1 MGGIVS
7 GLFGG
12 GSAATDAASIQAQA
26 TQAGIGE
33 QRRQFDI
40 TQGNLDPFLQAG
52 TGALQT
58 QQALLGQ
65 LGPEAAA
72 AAQAQF
78 MAAPG
83 QQAAQ
88 ERAQKN
94 LLQNAAATGGLG
106 GANTRTALVQQGVD
120 FSNLQFGDFQN
131 RLAGL
136 SGTGQTAATNL
147 GQLGGQTASNISGL
161 LQAGGQAQA
170 SGILGAQQANAG
182 LAGQVLGTGLGAA
195 AGGGLF
201 GSTAAGLFGGSGGAG
216 ALIGLLSDVRL
227 KKNLVKVGELP
238 SGLNWFDWEW
248 TEEGL
253 KLSPNQATSGVL
265 AHEAKEIFP
274 DAVTE
279 CEDGYSRVDYK
290 RLH

>member
-7 GLFGG
+7 GIFGG
-12 GSAATDAASIQAQA
+12 ASAARSAGDVQAKAAE
-26 TQAGIGE
+26 AGVAE

-78 MAAPG
+78 LAAPG
-83 QQAAQ
+83 QQFAE

-94 LLQNAAATGGLG
+94 LLQNASAIGGLRG
-106 GANTRTALVQQGVD
+106 GNVRSALVEQGAG
-120 FSNLQFGDFQN
+120 FAAQQFGDFQN
-131 RLAGL
+131 RLAAL
-136 SGTGQTAATNL
+136 SGSGQTTATSL
-147 GQLGGQTASNISGL
+147 GQLGSQSATNISGL

-170 SGILGAQQANAG
+170 SGILGAQQANAD
-182 LAGQVLGTGLGAA
+182 LAGNVL
-195 AGGGLF
+195 
-201 GSTAAGLFGGSGGAG
+201 SIAGLF
-216 ALIGLLSDVRL
+216 SDVRL
-227 KKNLVKVGELP
+227 KKNIVKVGQLP

-253 KLSPNQATSGVL
+253 KLSPNQATSGVI
-265 AHEAKEIFP
+265 AQEAKELFP
-274 DAVTE
+274 DAVA
-279 CEDGYSRVDYK
+279 EDANGYLRVDYK

>member
-7 GLFGG
+7 SIFGG
-12 GSAATDAASIQAQA
+12 GSAAKDAASVQAEA
-26 TQAGIGE
+26 TQAGIAE

-72 AAQAQF
+72 AAMAQF
-78 MAAPG
+78 QEAPG
-83 QQAAQ
+83 QQFAQ
-88 ERAQKN
+88 DLAQKN
-94 LLQNAAATGGLG
+94 LLQNASAIGGIG
-106 GANTRTALVQQGVD
+106 GSNVRTALVKQGVG
-120 FSNLQFGDFQN
+120 FANQQFGDFQN
-131 RLAGL
+131 RLGAL
-136 SGTGQTAATNL
+136 SGTGQQTATSL
-147 GQLGGQTASNISGL
+147 GQLGGQTAGNISNL

-182 LAGQVLGTGLGAA
+182 LAGQLLSTGLGAA

-201 GSTAAGLFGGSGGAG
+201 GAGAAGLFGGSAGGG
-216 ALIGLLSDVRL
+216 ALIGLLSDVML
-227 KKNLVKVGELP
+227 KKNIVKVGELP
-238 SGLNWFDWEW
+238 SGLNWYDWEW
-248 TEEGL
+248 TEEGM
-253 KLSPNQATSGVL
+253 KLSPNQATSGVI
-265 AHEAKEIFP
+265 AQEAKEIFP
-274 DAVTE
+274 DAVA
-279 CEDGYSRVDYK
+279 EDANGYLRVDYK

>member
-12 GSAATDAASIQAQA
+12 GGAAKDAAQVQADA
-26 TQAGIGE
+26 TQAGIAE

-72 AAQAQF
+72 AAMAQF
-78 MAAPG
+78 QEAPG
-83 QQAAQ
+83 QQFAQ

-94 LLQNAAATGGLG
+94 LLQNASAIGGIG
-106 GANTRTALVQQGVD
+106 GANVRSDLVEQGVG
-120 FSNLQFGDFQN
+120 SANQSFGDFQT
-131 RLAGL
+131 RLGGL
-136 SGTGQTAATNL
+136 SGTGQQTATNL
-147 GQLGGQTASNISGL
+147 GQLGSQTAGNISNL

-170 SGILGAQQANAG
+170 SGILGAQQANQQMAG
-182 LAGQVLGTGLGAA
+182 NVLSIA
-195 AGGGLF
+195 
-201 GSTAAGLFGGSGGAG
+201 
-216 ALIGLLSDVRL
+216 GLLSDVRL
-227 KKNLVKVGELP
+227 KKNLVKVGQLS
-238 SGLNWFDWEW
+238 SGLDWFEWEW

-253 KLSPNQATSGVL
+253 KLSNDQATSGVI
-265 AHEAKEIFP
+265 AQEAKEIFP

-279 CEDGYSRVDYK
+279 CADGYLRVDYK